1 MQHSLYFHF
10 RRLWF
15 FRSFAFMRATLML
28 MFILDRAADTLA

>member
-15 FRSFAFMRATLML
+15 FRSIALML